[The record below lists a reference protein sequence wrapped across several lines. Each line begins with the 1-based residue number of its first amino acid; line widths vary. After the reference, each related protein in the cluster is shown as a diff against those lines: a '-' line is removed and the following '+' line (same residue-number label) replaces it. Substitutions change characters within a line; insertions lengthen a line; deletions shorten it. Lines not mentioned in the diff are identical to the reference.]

1 MSDVG
6 KVFISPSILN
16 ADFNELEKE
25 ISRVSKESDYL
36 HLDIMDN
43 KFVPNFTFSFERAS
57 QIISFSEL
65 PVDAHLMV
73 EDPDVQAP
81 RYAQVGC
88 HSVTFH
94 IEATNNA
101 REIIRNIRSNGAQ
114 VGVAIKPQTNFS
126 DVLDLIDEIDLLLVM
141 TVEPGFGGQ
150 KFMEDQMGKVKIARD
165 EINRKPDPKPLLQ
178 VDGGI
183 SLETIGI
190 AAKSGANCFVAGSA
204 VFKSSDPADMVSK
217 LRKLATEKIKF

>member
-217 LRKLATEKIKF
+217 LRKLATEKIRF